1 MNPHQSLLR
10 LDDLNQ
16 PVSLEPAEGCEAPV
30 VWLRAFAVHSDWPSK
45 DGTRLRDVIRLQRGL
60 NVLWAKPAPPGTKN
74 RLSGHATGKTTF
86 CRLVRYLL
94 CDADAGTKDFRQR
107 FQSQFPRGWVFG
119 EVIIG
124 GDEWLVGRS
133 LSQLGYNHFAKRGA
147 TLADATGPHP
157 LRGGFDEYEAALE
170 AAAFERVKL
179 RKLSGTNRELNWECL
194 IQWIAR
200 DQEARFSGLLEWR
213 NRSDSDSE
221 SPELSAADK
230 ENLVRIILGLVEKD
244 EQKVLRDH
252 AKKAAEHTKLVNQKP
267 SVAYHAEQ
275 QRKALN
281 LLAKSEVA
289 KPNEPLLREAIKTT
303 VADWRAKGEREKAKV
318 RDTEKEEKLEA
329 VVRNAEAQL
338 LILQPQLKSADDAL
352 QKLQG
357 TLFSTQKSL
366 DKQQELDELRQLPP
380 FTGVCSVPLADALK
394 PGGCE
399 LARARH
405 ADDKFEKMLR
415 EAKSETERNAVLE
428 KIQRQECTRF
438 TGLVR
443 AQEKARDNG
452 KAALRGFREDRD
464 KRVETAGQPGR
475 DADALE
481 TARQNYETAC
491 QNLAQLEADLAA
503 LEREKRDL
511 DQTLAAHE
519 HQHLTF
525 INRFSRLY
533 DYFVKRLL
541 GDEVTAYVEFAGKAI
556 EPRVVYHGPYDS
568 TALKL
573 AKFLAFDISSLA
585 LGVIGG
591 GYHPRILLHDSPR
604 EADLTSAIYHE
615 LFRAAI
621 ALEDAA
627 RPGEAPFQYIITT
640 TEPPPEDVA
649 KKPWLLDP
657 VLNALNASGRLL
669 GVDL

>member
-1 MNPHQSLLR
+1 MTSHQSLLR

-16 PVSLEPAEGCEAPV
+16 PISLEPAEGCQAPV

-45 DGTRLRDVIRLQRGL
+45 DGTLLRDVIRLQRGL

-74 RLSGHATGKTTF
+74 RLCGHATGKTTF

-133 LSQLGYNHFAKRGA
+133 LSPLGYHHFAKRGA

-157 LRGGFDEYEAALE
+157 LRGGFDEYETTLE
-170 AAAFERVKL
+170 TAAFERVTL
-179 RKLSGTNRELNWECL
+179 RKLSGTNRELKWDCL
-194 IQWIAR
+194 IQWLAR
-200 DQEARFSGLLEWR
+200 DQEARFAGLLDWR
-213 NRSDSDSE
+213 NRSDSDAE
-221 SPELSAADK
+221 SPDLSAADK
-230 ENLVRIILGLVEKD
+230 ENLVRIVLGLVEKD
-244 EQKVLRDH
+244 EQKLLRDH
-252 AKKAAEHTKLVNQKP
+252 AKKAAEHTKLVNQRP
-267 SVAYHAEQ
+267 SFVYHAEQ

-281 LLAKSEVA
+281 LLAKQDVA

-303 VADWRAKGEREKAKV
+303 VADWCANAEKQKAKV
-318 RDTEKEEKLEA
+318 RDTEKEEKLES

-366 DKQQELDELRQLPP
+366 GKQQELDELRQLPP
-380 FTGVCSVPLADALK
+380 FTGVCSVPLADALR

-405 ADDKFEKMLR
+405 ADDKFDKMLR
-415 EAKSETERNAVLE
+415 AAKTEAERNAVLE
-428 KIQRQECTRF
+428 KIQKQECTRL
-438 TGLVR
+438 TGHVR
-443 AQEKARDNG
+443 GQEKARDDG
-452 KAALRGFREDRD
+452 KAALRTFREARD
-464 KRVETAGQPGR
+464 KRLETAGQPGR

-481 TARQNYETAC
+481 TARQSYESAC
-491 QNLAQLEADLAA
+491 EKLAKLDEDLAT
-503 LEREKRDL
+503 LERGKREL
-511 DQTLAAHE
+511 DQTLEAHE
-519 HQHLTF
+519 HQHLKV
-525 INRFSRLY
+525 IQRFSRLY
-533 DYFVKRLL
+533 DHFVKRLL
-541 GDEVTAYVEFAGKAI
+541 GDEVTAFVEFAGKAI
-556 EPRVVYHGPYDS
+556 EPRIVYHGPYDS

-573 AKFLAFDISSLA
+573 AKYLAFDLSSLA
-585 LGVIGG
+585 LGVVGG
-591 GYHPRILLHDSPR
+591 GYHPRFLLHDSPR

-615 LFRAAI
+615 LFHSAI

-627 RPGEAPFQYIITT
+627 KPGEAPFQYIITT
-640 TEPPPEDVA
+640 TEPPPEDVG

>member
-16 PVSLEPAEGCEAPV
+16 PVSLEPAEGREAPV

-45 DGTRLRDVIRLQRGL
+45 EGTLLRDVIRLNRGL
-60 NVLWAKPAPPGTKN
+60 NVLWAKPAPSGTKN

-107 FQSQFPRGWVFG
+107 FQSKFPRGWVFG
-119 EVIIG
+119 EVVIG
-124 GDEWLVGRS
+124 NDVWLVGRS

-147 TLADATGPHP
+147 TLADATGSHP
-157 LRGGFDEYEAALE
+157 FRGGFDEYEAALE
-170 AAAFERVKL
+170 TAAFENVKL
-179 RKLSGTNRELNWECL
+179 RKLSGSNRDLKWDCL
-194 IQWIAR
+194 IQWLAR

-213 NRSDSDSE
+213 NRTDSDSE
-221 SPELSAADK
+221 SPDLSAADK
-230 ENLVRIILGLVEKD
+230 ENLVRIIVGLVEKD
-244 EQKVLRDH
+244 EQKLLRDH
-252 AKKAAEHTKLVNQKP
+252 AKKAAEHTRQVNQRP
-267 SVAYHAEQ
+267 SLVYHAEQ

-281 LLAKSEVA
+281 LLAKQDVA

-303 VADWRAKGEREKAKV
+303 VAEWRANADMQKAKV
-318 RDTEKEEKLEA
+318 RDTEKEEKLES

-338 LILQPQLKSADDAL
+338 LILQPQLKSADDVL

-366 DKQQELDELRQLPP
+366 GKQQELDELRQLPP
-380 FTGVCSVPLADALK
+380 FTGVCSVPLADAFA
-394 PGGCE
+394 GGCE

-405 ADDKFEKMLR
+405 KDDNFEKMLR
-415 EAKSETERNAVLE
+415 DAKSEAERNAVLE
-428 KIQRQECTRF
+428 KIQRHECTRL

-443 AQEKARDNG
+443 VQEKARDEG
-452 KAALRGFREDRD
+452 KAALRNFREARD
-464 KRVETAGQPGR
+464 KHLETAGQPGR

-481 TARQNYETAC
+481 TARQSYESAC
-491 QNLAQLEADLAA
+491 EKLAKLDENLAT
-503 LEREKRDL
+503 LEREKRAL
-511 DQTLAAHE
+511 DQTLEAHE
-519 HQHLTF
+519 HQHLKF

-541 GDEVTAYVEFAGKAI
+541 GDEVTAFVEFAGKAI
-556 EPRVVYHGPYDS
+556 EPRAVYHGPYDS

-591 GYHPRILLHDSPR
+591 GYHPRFLLHDSPR

-627 RPGEAPFQYIITT
+627 KPGEAPFQYIITT
-640 TEPPPEDVA
+640 TEPPPEEVA
-649 KKPWLLDP
+649 QKPWLLVP